1 MMKMFGIMNPTMN
14 MYMTYDT
21 LLGSSNAGAQLKLS
35 YHKKGITHN
44 YSLSLSIPPI
54 LFKLIETSILCHKTI
69 TLSHLDLGR
78 NKPIPEEVARQLL

>member
-1 MMKMFGIMNPTMN
+1 MIKMFGVINPTMN

-35 YHKKGITHN
+35 YHEIGITHN
-44 YSLSLSIPPI
+44 YSLCLCIPPKKYI
-54 LFKLIETSILCHKTI
+54 LFKLIETSHKTI

>member
-35 YHKKGITHN
+35 YHKKGIAHN
-44 YSLSLSIPPI
+44 YSLCLCI
-54 LFKLIETSILCHKTI
+54 FELIESSILCHKTI
-69 TLSHLDLGR
+69 TLSHLDLER
-78 NKPIPEEVARQLL
+78 SKPIPEEVARQLL

>member
-1 MMKMFGIMNPTMN
+1 MMKMFGVMNPTMN

-35 YHKKGITHN
+35 YHEIGITHN
-44 YSLSLSIPPI
+44 YSLSLSIFE
-54 LFKLIETSILCHKTI
+54 LMETSILCHKTI

>member
-1 MMKMFGIMNPTMN
+1 MMKMFGVMNPTMN

-21 LLGSSNAGAQLKLS
+21 LLGSSNAGAQLKLT
-35 YHKKGITHN
+35 YHKKSVTHN
-44 YSLSLSIPPI
+44 YSLSPSI
-54 LFKLIETSILCHKTI
+54 FKLIETSILCHKTI

>member
-1 MMKMFGIMNPTMN
+1 MMKMFGVMNPTMN

-35 YHKKGITHN
+35 YNKKSITHN
-44 YSLSLSIPPI
+44 YSLCICI
-54 LFKLIETSILCHKTI
+54 FKLIETAILCHKTI